1 MNILVLGGMG
11 FLGSNLVRHCLR
23 RGRDHRVTVVDSLEP
38 RLRSRPETLRDVRRR
53 FHFVRGDMRDERL
66 MAEVV
71 ARQDVIF
78 NCAAQTS
85 HPLSLRDPLF
95 DAQVNCLGNLVVLE
109 AVRRHNPQ
117 AVVVYPSSSTVVG
130 RAVSP
135 VIDETHMERPL
146 DIYSANKGVAEKY
159 HLIYHAAHDLKTVV
173 LRFANL
179 YGPYGKGH
187 PDFGFINYFIHL
199 AHRGQDITVY
209 GSGGQLRN
217 VMFVEDAAEALYRSA
232 LEPALRGQAL
242 FAAHDEHLSV
252 GDIAREIVR
261 VFGRGR
267 VVSVGWPDM
276 RQRMEVDDV
285 RISSA
290 RLRELTGWAPRH
302 SFAEG
307 LEVTRRVMER
317 KDYHAELD
325 GDRGARAYR
334 LPLHPGVAAPAGAPG
349 LPA

>member
-1 MNILVLGGMG
+1 MMNILVLGGMG
-11 FLGSNLVRHCLR
+11 FLGSNLVRYCLR
-23 RGRDHRVTVVDSLEP
+23 EGGHRVTVLDSLEP
-38 RLRSRPETLRDVRRR
+38 RLRSSVDSLQDVWPRLN
-53 FHFVRGDMRDERL
+53 FVHGDIRDERL

-95 DAQVNCLGNLVVLE
+95 DADINCLGNLVVLE
-109 AVRRHNPQ
+109 AVRRHNPR

-130 RAVSP
+130 RAAAP

-159 HLIYHAAHDLKTVV
+159 HLIYHAAHDLQTVV

-179 YGPYGKGH
+179 YGPYGKGYS
-187 PDFGFINYFIHL
+187 DFGFINYFIHL
-199 AHRGQDITVY
+199 AHHDRDITVY

-217 VMFVEDAAEALYRSA
+217 VMFVEDAAEVLYQSA
-232 LEPALRGQAL
+232 LVPALRGQAL
-242 FAAHDEHLSV
+242 FAAHDEHLRV
-252 GDIAREIVR
+252 ADIARRIVK

-267 VVSVGWPDM
+267 VVNIDWPDM

-285 RISSA
+285 KLSSA
-290 RLRELTGWAPRH
+290 RLRELTGWSPRH
-302 SFAEG
+302 SFEQG
-307 LEVTRRVMER
+307 LEITRSVMER
-317 KDYHAELD
+317 MAHYAELD
-325 GDRGARAYR
+325 GDRGAGAYR
-334 LPLHPGVAAPAGAPG
+334 LPLHQGTPAVAGAPS
-349 LPA
+349 LSA